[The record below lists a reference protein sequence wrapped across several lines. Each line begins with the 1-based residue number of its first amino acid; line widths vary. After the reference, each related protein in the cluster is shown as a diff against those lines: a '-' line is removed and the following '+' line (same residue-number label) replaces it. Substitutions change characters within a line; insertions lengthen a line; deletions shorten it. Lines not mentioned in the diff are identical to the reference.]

1 MHQQIRG
8 SPDSTAG
15 NVARIVNVLAAE
27 GINILGIAPDFEA
40 PHVRVIVGD
49 SVEEDHEA
57 FDAALVALEKAGL
70 APQVRPAVFLTVP
83 NKPAA
88 LKVAID
94 RLTRQG
100 YSVESILVL
109 PGLPETGKA
118 WVSIGVAQTIR
129 LDWEDD
135 STALTNL
142 INDELDGL

>member
-27 GINILGIAPDFEA
+27 GINILAIAPDFEA

-57 FDAALVALEKAGL
+57 FDAALAALEAAGL

-83 NKPAA
+83 NKPKA

-100 YSVESILVL
+100 YAVESILVL